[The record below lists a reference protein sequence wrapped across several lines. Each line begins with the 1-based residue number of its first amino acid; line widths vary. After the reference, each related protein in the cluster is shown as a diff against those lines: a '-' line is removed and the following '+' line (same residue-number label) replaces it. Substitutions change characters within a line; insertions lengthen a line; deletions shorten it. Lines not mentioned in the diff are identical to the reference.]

1 MCICQ
6 LMERIIALGIKRYS
20 VGLYIME
27 FTYAVLK
34 YLTTCTVSKPWGR
47 TLKWKT
53 LGHPTAERN

>member
-1 MCICQ
+1 
-6 LMERIIALGIKRYS
+6 MERIIALGIKRYS